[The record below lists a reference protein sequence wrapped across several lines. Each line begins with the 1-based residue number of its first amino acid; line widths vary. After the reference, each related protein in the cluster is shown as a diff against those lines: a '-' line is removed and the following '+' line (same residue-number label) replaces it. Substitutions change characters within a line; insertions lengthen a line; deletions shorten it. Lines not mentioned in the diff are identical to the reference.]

1 MTFSRPAIR
10 RAARFSMLASLGLFA
25 ASPALAQS
33 AGGSSPGFF
42 MPPTHQDS
50 APAPAARSH
59 APARHDTEAAQPA
72 PAAEQASMPAIP
84 KLPALPQGSPP
95 PVAVIGVLSVPE
107 VMQKSTAAQGV
118 QKVIQERQAELGKD
132 AQKARAKIQSEQSAI
147 VADRSKLSDAEL
159 ERKELA
165 LREQITSTQTKFEAR
180 NAAIQASGQQALSQ
194 IESELIAIIR
204 QEAQARGMNL
214 VLHRE
219 QVALNVQA
227 FDITNDVVAELNKLM
242 PSVTVP
248 PSVVT
253 PEIEREA
260 ASQADQA
267 GQGTG
272 Q

>member
-1 MTFSRPAIR
+1 MKFTRPARGLPLIV
-10 RAARFSMLASLGLFA
+10 ALGLFVA
-25 ASPALAQS
+25 APALAQS
-33 AGGSSPGFF
+33 AGVSSSPGFF
-42 MPPTHQDS
+42 MPPTHHDT
-50 APAPAARSH
+50 APAPAEHSH
-59 APARHDTEAAQPA
+59 APLAPSEAPHQQAADQAQ
-72 PAAEQASMPAIP
+72 MPPIP
-84 KLPALPQGSPP
+84 KLPELPKGSPP

-118 QKVIQERQAELGKD
+118 QKVIQERQAALGKE
-132 AQKARAKIQSEQSAI
+132 AQKARAKIQDTQSAI

-159 ERKELA
+159 EKKEQA
-165 LREQITSTQTKFEAR
+165 LRDEIAKTQTKFEAR
-180 NAAIQASGQQALSQ
+180 NAAIQASGQAALGQ

-227 FDITNDVVAELNKLM
+227 FDITDDVVAQLNKLL
-242 PSVTVP
+242 PSVKVP

-253 PEIEREA
+253 PEMEQQA
-260 ASQADQA
+260 ASQAA
-267 GQGTG
+267 GQQPG